1 LVVSAILAA
10 GAVGAVGAGVGS
22 GRAPVKDQQR
32 ANGDCVSARPE
43 SRTRPCNVL
52 VIGTGGAGLR
62 AAIAARQA
70 GVDVVVIGK
79 RNRLDAH
86 TVLAAGGIN
95 AALGTVDPEDS
106 WQQHFADTVREGY
119 SLSDPRVVEI
129 MTSEAPAAINELAAW
144 GCPFARTSDG
154 RLDQRYFGAHT
165 YRRTCYAGDYTGRA
179 VLSTLADQVQMLD
192 IPVIEDQYVSRL
204 LTADGQCFGAL
215 AFDLHTG
222 DRTVYEADAVVLCGG
237 GHTRIWR
244 RSSSRRDENYGEGMW
259 LAYQAGARLMDME
272 LVQFHPTGMLLPE
285 EVAGTL
291 VTEAVRGE
299 GGRLYNAKGE
309 RFMERYDPERM
320 ELSSRDRIALANY
333 TEVKEGRG
341 GPNGGVFLDV
351 THLGKDVILEKLP
364 RMYRQFVEYQMLD
377 IAKEPMEVAPTAHY
391 SMGGIVVD
399 PPSHATDLGGLYAA
413 GECTAGLH
421 GANRLGGNSLVET
434 LVFGRRAGE
443 AAARFS
449 RERESQLRSRPVVDE
464 AQADL
469 DSLIHK
475 GTELSRTLQR
485 AVRNLM
491 WERCGVVRDASD
503 MEPALGMLDEVR
515 SALPSVD
522 VRPSE
527 EGWGDLAHVLDV
539 RAMLGTAEATLRG
552 ALARGESRGAHNR
565 SDFPELDPE
574 MEVNFIIGR
583 SSGARMTLEPLPIPA
598 VPVELAPWLA
608 RTGSIDPAGKLLE

>member
-1 LVVSAILAA
+1 MSH
-10 GAVGAVGAGVGS
+10 
-22 GRAPVKDQQR
+22 RR
-32 ANGDCVSARPE
+32 E
-43 SRTRPCNVL
+43 SRTRACSAL
-52 VIGTGGAGLR
+52 VIGSGAAGLR

-106 WQQHFADTVREGY
+106 WQQHFADTMREGY
-119 SLSDPRVVEI
+119 YLSDPRVVEI
-129 MTSEAPAAINELAAW
+129 MAREAPAAINELADW

-165 YRRTCYAGDYTGRA
+165 FRRTCYAGDYTGRA
-179 VLSTLADQVQMLD
+179 VLITLAEQAQKLG
-192 IPVIEDQYVSRL
+192 IPVIEEQYVSRL
-204 LTADGQCFGAL
+204 LSADGQCFGAL

-222 DRTVYEADAVVLCGG
+222 VRTVFEADAVVLCGG

-259 LAYQAGARLMDME
+259 LAFQAGARLMDME

-285 EVAGTL
+285 EAAGTL

-299 GGRLYNAKGE
+299 GGRLLNAQGE
-309 RFMERYDPERM
+309 RFMQRYDPERM

-333 TEVKEGRG
+333 TEIKAGRG
-341 GPNGGVFLDV
+341 GRNGGVFLDV
-351 THLGKDVILEKLP
+351 THLGKDAILAKLP

-377 IAKEPMEVAPTAHY
+377 IAREPMEVAPTAHY

-399 PPSHATDLGGLYAA
+399 PPTHASEVGGLYAA

-434 LVFGRRAGE
+434 VVFGRRAGE
-443 AAARFS
+443 AAARYS
-449 RERESQLRSRPVVDE
+449 IERESRLRSRRAIDE
-464 AQADL
+464 AHAEL
-469 DSLIHK
+469 DSLMHN
-475 GTELSRTLQR
+475 GTELSRALQR
-485 AVRNLM
+485 QVRNLM
-491 WERCGVVRDASD
+491 WEHCGVVRAGTD
-503 MEPALGMLDEVR
+503 MEQALEMLDEVR
-515 SALPSVD
+515 AALAGVD

-527 EGWGDLAHVLDV
+527 EGWADLAHVLDLK
-539 RAMLGTAEATLRG
+539 AMLGTAEATLRG
-552 ALARGESRGAHNR
+552 AIAREETRGAHIR
-565 SDFPELDPE
+565 SDFPELNPE
-574 MEVNFIIGR
+574 MELSFHVGR
-583 SSGARMTLEPLPIPA
+583 RGDGGMTLGPARLPA
-598 VPVELAPWLA
+598 VPDELRSWLA
-608 RTGSIDPAGKLLE
+608 QAGEPDTAGRLLE

>member
-1 LVVSAILAA
+1 
-10 GAVGAVGAGVGS
+10 
-22 GRAPVKDQQR
+22 
-32 ANGDCVSARPE
+32 VSARPE

-79 RNRLDAH
+79 RSRLDAH

-154 RLDQRYFGAHT
+154 KLDQRYFGAHT
-165 YRRTCYAGDYTGRA
+165 HRRTCYAGDYTGRA
-179 VLSTLADQVQMLD
+179 VLTTLADQVQELD

-222 DRTVYEADAVVLCGG
+222 DRTVFEADAVVLCAG

-259 LAYQAGARLMDME
+259 LAFQAGARLMDME

-285 EVAGTL
+285 EAAGTL

-320 ELSSRDRIALANY
+320 ELSSRDRVALANY
-333 TEVKEGRG
+333 TEITEGRG

-351 THLGKDVILEKLP
+351 THLGKDVILKKLP

-399 PPSHATDLGGLYAA
+399 PPSHATDVDGLYAA

-449 RERESQLRSRPVVDE
+449 RESESQIRSKPAVDE
-464 AQADL
+464 AHADL
-469 DSLIHK
+469 HSLIHN
-475 GTELSRTLQR
+475 GTELSRALQR
-485 AVRNLM
+485 AIRNVM
-491 WERCGVVRDASD
+491 WERCGVVREASD
-503 MEPALGMLDEVR
+503 LEQALGMLDEIR
-515 SALPSVD
+515 SVLPSVD

-527 EGWGDLAHVLDV
+527 EGWGDLAQVLDIQ
-539 RAMLGTAEATLRG
+539 AMLGTAEATLRG
-552 ALARGESRGAHNR
+552 AIARKETRGAHNR
-565 SDFPELDPE
+565 SDFPELDPA
-574 MEVNFIIGR
+574 MDVNFVVGR
-583 SSGARMTLEPLPIPA
+583 SGDARMMLTP
-598 VPVELAPWLA
+598 VPVPLVPLELAPWLA
-608 RTGSIDPAGKLLE
+608 TVGNIDSAGKLLE